1 MIPNYIFAQEKKIAP
16 HPKKKNLL
24 NKIVSK
30 NKLNFYCI

>member
-1 MIPNYIFAQEKKIAP
+1 MIPNYIFAQEKKLP
-16 HPKKKNLL
+16 PTQKKKYLL